1 MLRPKLLSE
10 TPLTAK
16 FLSRINRF
24 VIKCHLAGVGEVKAY
39 MANPGRLG
47 ELLLPGAPLLIETVS
62 DDSARKLRYAA
73 SAVFTGESFIGL
85 NTHQANA
92 VARYLLKNKLIPTL
106 ENANIEKEEIS
117 IGRNRFDFL
126 MSENRQKFL
135 MEVKSVTLSANKIAM
150 FPDAITKRGTR
161 HLNEL
166 AKSKESIIKPVVF
179 FISQGLGN
187 NLFMPDYHTDLV
199 FSRTLLALKERLRI
213 VPIEIKWD
221 QNLELSD
228 SVKLLDVPWS
238 FLKTRMEDKGAYIL
252 VMEIPKACNIAIGSI
267 GRVDV
272 NPGYYLYAGSGMNG
286 LSSRISRHLRKKKKL
301 HWHVDFLRQV
311 AGKVKA
317 YPIRTPQY
325 IEEELVLALEQVFS
339 PVLHGFGASDSN
351 LGTHLFY
358 SPSDPFLTKS
368 FQVLLSKFRFNGS

>member
-24 VIKCHLAGVGEVKAY
+24 VIKCHLAGVGEVEAY

-62 DDSARKLRYAA
+62 DDSARKLRYTA

-85 NTHQANA
+85 NTHQGNA

-126 MSENRQKFL
+126 LSENRQKFL
-135 MEVKSVTLSANKIAM
+135 MEVKSVSLSANKIAM
-150 FPDAITKRGTR
+150 FPDAITERGTR

-166 AKSKESIIKPVVF
+166 AKSKESIIKPVVL

-213 VPIEIKWD
+213 VPI
-221 QNLELSD
+221 
-228 SVKLLDVPWS
+228 
-238 FLKTRMEDKGAYIL
+238 
-252 VMEIPKACNIAIGSI
+252 
-267 GRVDV
+267 
-272 NPGYYLYAGSGMNG
+272 
-286 LSSRISRHLRKKKKL
+286 
-301 HWHVDFLRQV
+301 
-311 AGKVKA
+311 
-317 YPIRTPQY
+317 
-325 IEEELVLALEQVFS
+325 
-339 PVLHGFGASDSN
+339 
-351 LGTHLFY
+351 
-358 SPSDPFLTKS
+358 
-368 FQVLLSKFRFNGS
+368 